1 MTLQDMED
9 DLVII
14 KRRNQVELIKYDIE
28 VYNPLRKLMVD
39 KYGEEKIA
47 RYEDSLKERSND
59 QVEPDKTER
68 TNK

>member
-28 VYNPLRKLMVD
+28 VHNPLRKLMVD

-47 RYEDSLKERSND
+47 RYEDSLK
-59 QVEPDKTER
+59 V
-68 TNK
+68 NK